1 MKLLTLIRH
10 AKSAEETD
18 DISDFDRPLSEKGIS
33 DALVMGEYLLKKLPK
48 PDLIISSP
56 ALRAV
61 STADIIAEKIG
72 YSLDRIHYI
81 NELYLCS
88 VTEYIEVLIEQSV
101 KIKHIFLVSHN
112 PGTTGFANLLTG
124 EDIDNV
130 PTCGAVHIGLDLY
143 KWDDVEP
150 DSGKLLEF
158 FTPKNI

>member
-18 DISDFDRPLSEKGIS
+18 DISDFDRPLSEKGEI
-33 DALVMGEYLLKKLPK
+33 DAPIMGEYLAKTLPK

-56 ALRAV
+56 AARAA
-61 STADIIAEKIG
+61 STAEIIAEKVG
-72 YSLDRIHYI
+72 YPVDKIHYI

-88 VTEYIEVLIEQSV
+88 ITEYIEVLIEQSV

-124 EDIDNV
+124 EYIDNV
-130 PTCGAVHIGLDLY
+130 PTCGVVHIGLDLY
-143 KWDDVEP
+143 KWEDVEP
-150 DSGKLLEF
+150 ETGKLLKF
-158 FTPKNI
+158 FTPKTI